1 MLIPPQRTDSCP
13 SMVAGLLTRN
23 ESIWEQHGLAASL
36 LRAGKSSQQLVQCD
50 VAISSGVPA
59 GKVITLL
66 HYSSVLFPLW
76 PDLWVRSVEDLV
88 RIMAEV
94 LAQGVVGIKS
104 RDASHF
110 WYFGYEVANVGVGFV
125 SSGFVSA
132 VPLDI
137 IQL

>member
-1 MLIPPQRTDSCP
+1 
-13 SMVAGLLTRN
+13 MVAGLLTRN

-50 VAISSGVPA
+50 VVAISSGMPA
-59 GKVITLL
+59 GKLITLL
-66 HYSSVLFPLW
+66 HYPSVLLLLG

-88 RIMAEV
+88 RRMAEV
-94 LAQGVVGIKS
+94 LAQGVVGLKS

-125 SSGFVSA
+125 SSGFVLA

-137 IQL
+137 VQ